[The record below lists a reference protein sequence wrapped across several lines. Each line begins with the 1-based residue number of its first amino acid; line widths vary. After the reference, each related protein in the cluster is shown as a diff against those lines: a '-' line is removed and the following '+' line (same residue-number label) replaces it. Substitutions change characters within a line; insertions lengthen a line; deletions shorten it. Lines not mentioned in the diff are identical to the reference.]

1 MTSKISV
8 KRDLDKLRK
17 RANQRIT
24 TLSMN
29 PKTEK
34 ETAIEKDFFRTV
46 ENQIYAQ
53 IARDWLSECRP
64 KTHLDDKA
72 N

>member
-17 RANQRIT
+17 RANQRVT

-29 PKTEK
+29 PKNEK
-34 ETAIEKDFFRTV
+34 ETAIEKDFFKTV
-46 ENQIYAQ
+46 ENQIYTQ
-53 IARDWLSECRP
+53 IAR
-64 KTHLDDKA
+64 